1 MEENKS
7 YVKDPRTEI
16 NIQTG
21 SFKWKIMILE
31 NFRKKNNHIWS
42 SYEKDIPIINF
53 SSESKSEIWNKHV
66 FFTIFLAAQQC
77 SQGNTYFS
85 WRPTKTAKERL
96 HFLGYSAKQPRKYIF
111 FLAANKNSQ
120 ENIFFWL
127 FIVTAKEMLYSL
139 AAEFRSPRKSE
150 AAKVNPDWCSVYT

>member
-16 NIQTG
+16 NIQTC

-31 NFRKKNNHIWS
+31 NFRKNNNHIWS
-42 SYEKDIPIINF
+42 SYEIDIPIINF

-85 WRPTKTAKERL
+85 WRPTKTAKEK
-96 HFLGYSAKQPRKYIF
+96 HSFLGASAKQPRKHTF
-111 FLAANKNSQ
+111 FLVANKNSQ
-120 ENIFFWL
+120 ENILFWL
-127 FIVTAKEMLYSL
+127 FVVTAKEMLYSL
-139 AAEFRSPRKSE
+139 AAELWPPRKIE
-150 AAKVNPDWCSVYT
+150 FAKVNPDWCSV

>member
-1 MEENKS
+1 MFLNSYAPQIWIQSYFYNNIRKYDVTRLIVMQKYIFIVSIWMEENKS

-85 WRPTKTAKERL
+85 
-96 HFLGYSAKQPRKYIF
+96 
-111 FLAANKNSQ
+111 
-120 ENIFFWL
+120 
-127 FIVTAKEMLYSL
+127 
-139 AAEFRSPRKSE
+139 
-150 AAKVNPDWCSVYT
+150 

>member
-1 MEENKS
+1 MFSKGYISHIISYNSSETLRFEYIIMFLNSYAPQIWIQSYFYHNIRKYDVTRLIVMQKYIFIVSIWMEENKS

-85 WRPTKTAKERL
+85 
-96 HFLGYSAKQPRKYIF
+96 
-111 FLAANKNSQ
+111 
-120 ENIFFWL
+120 
-127 FIVTAKEMLYSL
+127 
-139 AAEFRSPRKSE
+139 
-150 AAKVNPDWCSVYT
+150 

>member
-1 MEENKS
+1 MEKNKS
-7 YVKDPRTEI
+7 YVKDSRPKV
-16 NIQTG
+16 NIQTDNN
-21 SFKWKIMILE
+21 KWKIVILE

-96 HFLGYSAKQPRKYIF
+96 HFLGDSAKQPRKYIF
-111 FLAANKNSQ
+111 FLAATKIAKK
-120 ENIFFWL
+120 IFF
-127 FIVTAKEMLYSL
+127 FGCSL
-139 AAEFRSPRKSE
+139 LLPRKCYIPWRLNFDRQE
-150 AAKVNPDWCSVYT
+150 KARPPR

>member
-16 NIQTG
+16 NIQTC

-53 SSESKSEIWNKHV
+53 SS
-66 FFTIFLAAQQC
+66 
-77 SQGNTYFS
+77 
-85 WRPTKTAKERL
+85 
-96 HFLGYSAKQPRKYIF
+96 
-111 FLAANKNSQ
+111 
-120 ENIFFWL
+120 
-127 FIVTAKEMLYSL
+127 
-139 AAEFRSPRKSE
+139 
-150 AAKVNPDWCSVYT
+150 